1 MTRVLS
7 DGLLWSC
14 NPGFHLFYLFLFFFG
29 SHLFGGFLF
38 FFFCFLVD
46 ISTLKSQRAPSFP
59 FSFVILDLK
68 IVFSHYIDYFL

>member
-1 MTRVLS
+1 MYFQTGFF
-7 DGLLWSC
+7 GLATLA
-14 NPGFHLFYLFLFFFG
+14 FIYFIFLFFFG
-29 SHLFGGFLF
+29 SHLFGGFL

-68 IVFSHYIDYFL
+68 IVFSHYIDYFLQ

>member
-1 MTRVLS
+1 MYFQTGFF
-7 DGLLWSC
+7 GLATLA
-14 NPGFHLFYLFLFFFG
+14 FIYFIFFFVF
-29 SHLFGGFLF
+29 LWIAFIWGFSF

-68 IVFSHYIDYFL
+68 IVFSHYIDYFLQ

>member
-1 MTRVLS
+1 MYFQTGFF
-7 DGLLWSC
+7 GLATLA
-14 NPGFHLFYLFLFFFG
+14 FIYFIFLFSLDRIYLG
-29 SHLFGGFLF
+29 VSF

-68 IVFSHYIDYFL
+68 IVFSHYIDYFLQ

>member
-1 MTRVLS
+1 MYFQT
-7 DGLLWSC
+7 G
-14 NPGFHLFYLFLFFFG
+14 FFG
-29 SHLFGGFLF
+29 LATLDFIYFIFFCFSLDRIYLGVFF